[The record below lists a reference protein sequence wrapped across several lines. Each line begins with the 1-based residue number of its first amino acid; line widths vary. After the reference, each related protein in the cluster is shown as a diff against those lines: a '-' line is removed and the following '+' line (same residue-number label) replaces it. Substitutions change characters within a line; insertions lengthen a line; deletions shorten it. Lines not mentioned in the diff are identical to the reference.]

1 MKDYDDGGLPLVD
14 EVVTEGRNAYLH
26 NTPFEENPY
35 PIVSLEFMSWWYGWL
50 LEEERQTMAA

>member
-35 PIVSLEFMSWWYGWL
+35 PIVSLEFMSW
-50 LEEERQTMAA
+50 